1 MVYAPYDGL
10 LTKTRVQASMTKK
23 FFEERGDQSAVK
35 ADIVQKYF
43 AAWANIILPS
53 AQRYGQGKIAY
64 IDLYAGPGRYKDG
77 AASTPL
83 LVLQKAIENPKISG
97 ALVALFNDMDQNN
110 TQTLQAEI
118 DALPGINRLK
128 YKPTVNCNQVDNDAE
143 EYFVRTQII
152 PSFTFLDP
160 FGYKGL
166 SLRLVNGV
174 IKDWGCDCVFF
185 FNYNRISLGISNPVV
200 QSHMAALFGN
210 ERAAQ
215 LKLNVE
221 GVKPALREQMILE
234 ELTHALTEMG
244 GKFVLPFRFRNDKG
258 RLTHHLVF
266 VSKNFKGYHVMKGI
280 MASAS
285 STADQG
291 VASFDYSP
299 ADESMPLLFE
309 LTRPLAELE
318 GMLKKEYAGKTASML
333 GIYEHHSVGH
343 RYMSK
348 NYKDVLQKMEQAGQ
362 VTVADPEG
370 KTRRKGMFP
379 DRLLVTFPKDP
390 T

>member
-1 MVYAPYDGL
+1 MPHIHYHRSLFQPCAVTAV
-10 LTKTRVQASMTKK
+10 TIK

-35 ADIVQKYF
+35 AEIVQKYF
-43 AAWANIILPS
+43 SAWANIVLP
-53 AQRYGQGKIAY
+53 ATQQFGGGKIAY

-83 LVLQKAIENPKISG
+83 LVLQKAIESPKISA

-110 TQTLQAEI
+110 TQSLQSEI
-118 DALPGINRLK
+118 NALPGIERLK
-128 YKPTVNCNQVDNDAE
+128 NPPTVNCNPVDKDAE
-143 EYFVRTQII
+143 EYFAKTKII

-185 FNYNRISLGISNPVV
+185 FNYNRISLGISNPLV
-200 QSHMAALFGN
+200 QEHMAALFGDT
-210 ERAAQ
+210 RAAE
-215 LKLNVE
+215 LKARVE
-221 GVKPALREQMILE
+221 CAKPALREQMILE
-234 ELTHALTEMG
+234 ELSHALIEMG

-266 VSKNFKGYHVMKGI
+266 VSKSFKGYEVMKEI

-285 STADQG
+285 STTDQG
-291 VASFDYSP
+291 VASFAYSP
-299 ADESMPLLFE
+299 ADISMPLLFE
-309 LTRPLAELE
+309 LARPLDDLE
-318 GMLKKEYAGKTASML
+318 GMLKREYVGKTASMRA
-333 GIYEHHSVGH
+333 IYEQHSVG
-343 RYMSK
+343 RPYLSK
-348 NYKDVLQKMEQAGQ
+348 HYKNVLAKMDDAGA
-362 VTVADPEG
+362 VTVIDPQG
-370 KTRRKGMFP
+370 KPRKRGSFA
-379 DRLLVTFPKDP
+379 DRLMVTFPKAA